1 MLAKQGFGVVPETS
15 NAYTDLTAWQN
26 LRLMGELL
34 RASAY
39 PGRAAFIRTA
49 WYGGTPWKKDQK
61 VQAYSKGMKQ
71 RLILAMALI
80 HEPKLLFLDEPTSGL
95 DVQSTQMILSLL
107 RDLNTQG
114 TTIFL
119 TTHNMEE
126 ANRLCHRVGII
137 RAGKIVAIDAP
148 EKLKTA
154 IDRVHK
160 IEVSFDR
167 EVPGDA
173 LAGLAGVTRANR
185 TGDKWQITA
194 ENRDAV
200 IRSLGNLQ
208 PAEGCGNCH
217 AEHAGPLARRSVPP
231 ADAGGTT
238 MNPAGFPEQVRRAW
252 AIAKKDIRIYY
263 IKGPVLIFGVFM
275 PLFMFLAF
283 LMGSRQLPLSFL
295 ISGLVG
301 MTLFFTATA
310 VSPAIFPWEGQAK
323 TLERLASCP
332 VTVEA
337 IVFGDM
343 IASTLFGIGDYDYYR
358 YHRAGAR
365 AFRSSMASRCL
376 PPSSLPHAASPQSGC
391 CSRCL
396 RRTCRRTS

>member
-1 MLAKQGFGVVPETS
+1 VDHVSFEVKKGEIFGFLGPNGAGKTTTTRMLTGVIPPDAGTAMVLGHDIRSEPVLAKQGFGVVPETS

-26 LRLMGELL
+26 LMLMGELYGL
-34 RASAY
+34 PRA
-39 PGRAAFIRTA
+39 RAEQRSSHLLSIVGLLDR
-49 WYGGTPWKKDQK
+49 KDQK

-80 HEPKLLFLDEPTSGL
+80 HEPELLFLDEPTSGL

-173 LAGLAGVTRANR
+173 ITGLSGVTSASR

-200 IRSLGNLQ
+200 IRSLVTFSEQNGAAIVTLNT
-208 PAEGCGNCH
+208 
-217 AEHAGPLARRSVPP
+217 LAPSL
-231 ADAGGTT
+231 D
-238 MNPAGFPEQVRRAW
+238 
-252 AIAKKDIRIYY
+252 D
-263 IKGPVLIFGVFM
+263 
-275 PLFMFLAF
+275 AF
-283 LMGSRQLPLSFL
+283 LRLTQD
-295 ISGLVG
+295 V
-301 MTLFFTATA
+301 
-310 VSPAIFPWEGQAK
+310 K
-323 TLERLASCP
+323 T
-332 VTVEA
+332 
-337 IVFGDM
+337 
-343 IASTLFGIGDYDYYR
+343 
-358 YHRAGAR
+358 
-365 AFRSSMASRCL
+365 
-376 PPSSLPHAASPQSGC
+376 
-391 CSRCL
+391 
-396 RRTCRRTS
+396 